1 MKIKCPYCGVRDHS
15 EFSYEG
21 DATIK
26 RPENDDA
33 DAWREY
39 VYSRNNPRGK
49 HKELWSHISGCR
61 AWLVVERNT
70 LTHEIYDSY
79 LPGEMKND

>member
-1 MKIKCPYCGVRDHS
+1 MRIKCPHCGLRDHS

-33 DAWREY
+33 DAWRDY
-39 VYSRNNPRGK
+39 VYHRDNPRGK

-61 AWLVVERNT
+61 AWVVVERNT
-70 LTHEIYDSY
+70 FTHEIYASY
-79 LPGEMKND
+79 LPGEMSND